1 MEHRQEKKKV
11 EETWGVE
18 EELDLTPENKDN
30 PENLKGMEGESIYDR
45 DEDMKNVDAIP
56 EEDRKQEEIE
66 ENHNRMTKH
75 DSSTTQKFP
84 GADYQQNEETLED
97 EN

>member
-1 MEHRQEKKKV
+1 
-11 EETWGVE
+11 
-18 EELDLTPENKDN
+18 
-30 PENLKGMEGESIYDR
+30 MEGESIYDR

>member
-1 MEHRQEKKKV
+1 MENRQEKKKV

-30 PENLKGMEGESIYDR
+30 PENMKGLEGKSIYEK
-45 DEDMKNVDAIP
+45 DEDMKHVDAIP
-56 EEDRKQEEIE
+56 IEDRKQEEIE
-66 ENHNRMTKH
+66 ENHNRMSKH

-84 GADYQQNEETLED
+84 GADYAQNEETLED